1 MKFSGK
7 QLDDISRVL
16 GTLASAALGGAAI
29 GITRP
34 EQISRLEQGV
44 LLGVSLFLFF
54 VMLRVQKGR

>member
-7 QLDDISRVL
+7 QLDDLSRVL
-16 GTLASAALGGAAI
+16 GTLASASLGAAAI

-34 EQISRLEQGV
+34 EQISQLEQV
-44 LLGVSLFLFF
+44 ILLVASLFLFS

>member
-16 GTLASAALGGAAI
+16 GTLASASLGGAAI

-34 EQISRLEQGV
+34 EQISRIEQVV
-44 LLGVSLFLFF
+44 LLVVSLFLFS

>member
-16 GTLASAALGGAAI
+16 GTLAAAALGGVAI

-34 EQISRLEQGV
+34 EQISRLEQVV
-44 LLGVSLFLFF
+44 LFSISIFLFS

>member
-7 QLDDISRVL
+7 QLDDIPRVL
-16 GTLASAALGGAAI
+16 GTLASASLGGAAI

-34 EQISRLEQGV
+34 EQISRLEQLV
-44 LLGVSLFLFF
+44 LMGVSVFLFA